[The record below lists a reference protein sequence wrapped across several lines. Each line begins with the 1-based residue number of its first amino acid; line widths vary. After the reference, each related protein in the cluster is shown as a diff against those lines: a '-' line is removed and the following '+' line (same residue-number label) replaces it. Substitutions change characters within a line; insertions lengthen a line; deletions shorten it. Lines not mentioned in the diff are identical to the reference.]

1 MRKSE
6 KFIAHSDDS
15 SFEENVTELLLYRK
29 ITKAERIDELE
40 GVLTLDNGIQL
51 VVKGNEGCGGC
62 ENGWYY
68 LDALNDCDNAITN
81 VKCVVEQ
88 QEYEDVYNIFVFTDD
103 KRINCVQYRGSDNG
117 YYGTGYHLYVRIA
130 EKE

>member
-1 MRKSE
+1 MKKSE

-15 SFEENVTELLLYRK
+15 TFEENVTELLLYRK
-29 ITKAERIDELE
+29 IVKVERIDELE

-68 LDALNDCDNAITN
+68 LDALNSCDNAITN
-81 VKCVVEQ
+81 VECVVGEQ
-88 QEYEDVYNIFVFTDD
+88 DYEDVYNIFVFADE

-117 YYGTGYHLYVRIA
+117 YYGTGYHLYVRIS